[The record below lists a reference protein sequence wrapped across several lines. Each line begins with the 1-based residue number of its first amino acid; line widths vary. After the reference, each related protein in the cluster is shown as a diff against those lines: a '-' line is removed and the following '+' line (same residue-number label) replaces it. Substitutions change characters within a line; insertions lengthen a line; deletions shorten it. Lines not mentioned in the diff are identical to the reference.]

1 MDYHSNTEALRK
13 DILNERV
20 ISYEIDQEE
29 LDMLN
34 KVVDYSSPE
43 NIRNNMRDIIKPS
56 LVYEPEPGEKPM
68 TCYDQQTIY
77 LGENENLAGKLISP

>member
-29 LDMLN
+29 LDIVN
-34 KVVDYSSPE
+34 KAVDYSSPE
-43 NIRNNMRDIIKPS
+43 NIRNNMRDIVKPS
-56 LVYEPEPGEKPM
+56 LVYEPEAGEEAM
-68 TCYDQQTIY
+68 TCYDQQTLY
-77 LGENENLAGKLISP
+77 LGEYENLAGKLISP